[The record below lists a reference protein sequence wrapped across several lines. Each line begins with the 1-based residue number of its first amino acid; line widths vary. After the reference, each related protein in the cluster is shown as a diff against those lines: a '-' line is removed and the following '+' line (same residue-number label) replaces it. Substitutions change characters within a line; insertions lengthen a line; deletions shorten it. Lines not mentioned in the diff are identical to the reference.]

1 MIASITDVS
10 GITGTLSSLFARFPG
25 LQGILTKYIRYA
37 LVILALMTVI
47 SCIASL
53 LREKYTPELWGT
65 LRRESG
71 DTFLLTHWENILGR
85 APASD
90 IRIPEPTVARMQAA
104 VTRSAHGVWTLYPLD
119 GRHPIL
125 KNGERITHPA
135 TLAAGDTLTV
145 GDVPSGAAVNLTFEP
160 STSEQ
165 RAEQSRTRT
174 RPGLLVRPWVI
185 MLWITEFQILLCTQ
199 LVIAAGENLSWMLIP
214 TFSILTIFQWAYLA
228 FTSAFGRS
236 GIEIEA
242 LGFFLTTLGLG
253 VISSSHPDELSKWL
267 ISVLL
272 GIFAFV
278 VLCLLLR
285 RLDFA
290 QKLRWLAAVGA
301 IGLLGVTLL
310 FGDRNWVKI
319 GGFSLQ
325 PSELAKIC
333 FVCAGTATL
342 DRLFAKR
349 NMVMFVVMAA
359 ACVGMLALMS
369 DFGTAL
375 VFFATFLV
383 IAFMRSGDF
392 ASLLFVIAGAAI
404 GGFLVLEAKPYVAS
418 RFAVWRHAWEYPS
431 SAGYQQVRA
440 MSAAASGGLFGMGA
454 GEGWLKRIA
463 AADTD
468 LVFGMVCEELGLIIA
483 LCAVASIITFALFS
497 VRSATLGRSTFYV
510 IAACA
515 ATAAMVTQVI
525 LNVCG
530 SVDLLPLTGVTF
542 PFVSNGGSSM
552 IASWGLLAFIKAADT
567 REGASIAVGRV
578 RDRRK

>member
-25 LQGILTKYIRYA
+25 LQGILTQYIRYA

-104 VTRSAHGVWTLYPLD
+104 VTRSAHGLYPLD